1 MEQKNKMP
9 EEFTRYERARIIGA
23 RALQI
28 AMNAPILIKIT
39 PEEMEKIKYDAIK
52 IAEIELD
59 SNVLPI
65 SVKKPF
71 PKRKEEKLKRVKEK
85 ISDKKVDEKEGEEE
99 GDIMKEGEIMELANP
114 DDEIEEEKEEEDV
127 SETRVTIGCYDGI
140 ISSMQKGDHT
150 TLSIEK
156 F

>member
-1 MEQKNKMP
+1 MP

-114 DDEIEEEKEEEDV
+114 DDEIEEEKEEEV
-127 SETRVTIGCYDGI
+127 NAE
-140 ISSMQKGDHT
+140 
-150 TLSIEK
+150 E
-156 F
+156 